1 MNASWLSAFAAILGC
16 VVLGPLS
23 AHGQTLRCQIDLK
36 HQCDAGSGCRRVQPT
51 IWNLID
57 LTEQTISRCDAKGC
71 DTYPARFSVSGAFI
85 NIALPERGMMA
96 RLKSD
101 GGSFTEVAT
110 LADATLISFGVCR
123 RQ

>member
-1 MNASWLSAFAAILGC
+1 MNHSYLLALVLTFGC
-16 VVLGPLS
+16 AVAGPLS
-23 AHGQTLRCQIDLK
+23 AHGQTVRCQIDLK
-36 HQCDAGSGCRRVQPT
+36 HQCDAGNGCQRVQPT
-51 IWNLID
+51 IWNFID

-71 DTYPARFSVSGAFI
+71 ETYPARFSVSGAFL
-85 NIALPERGMMA
+85 NIAVPERGVMA

-110 LADATLISFGVCR
+110 LADATLISFGACR

>member
-1 MNASWLSAFAAILGC
+1 MNDSRLWALVLIFGC
-16 VVLGPLS
+16 AVAGSIS

-36 HQCDAGSGCRRVQPT
+36 HQCNAGSGCQRVQPT
-51 IWNLID
+51 IWNFID

-96 RLKSD
+96 KLKSD

-110 LADATLISFGVCR
+110 LADATLISFGACR